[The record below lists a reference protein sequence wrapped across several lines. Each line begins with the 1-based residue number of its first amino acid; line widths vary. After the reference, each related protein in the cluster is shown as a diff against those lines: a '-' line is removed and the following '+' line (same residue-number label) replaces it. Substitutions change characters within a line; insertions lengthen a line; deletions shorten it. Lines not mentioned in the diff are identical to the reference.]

1 MLKDMFGSRDRM
13 ALRGPTVT
21 LRPPALRDYREWR
34 DVRGASRDFL
44 QPWEPRWSREEF
56 TFTQYSRRVRHYRRE
71 RRDGT
76 AITYFIRLNATGE
89 LAGGITIGKI
99 RHGVAESCELGYWMG
114 APHAGKGHMSE
125 ALGLTIAFVFETLG
139 LHRIEAA
146 CIPDN
151 KRSIRLL
158 QKAGFRRE
166 GEMRDY
172 LRINGVWR
180 DHYLFALLRGDASG
194 STR

>member
-1 MLKDMFGSRDRM
+1 MLENILGPRGD
-13 ALRGPTVT
+13 ATLRGA
-21 LRPPALRDYREWR
+21 RISMKPPALRDYRRWR
-34 DVRGASRDFL
+34 DTRRASRDFL
-44 QPWEPRWSREEF
+44 QPWEPRWGAEEF
-56 TFTQYSRRVRHYRRE
+56 TFSQYRRRVQHYRRE
-71 RRDGT
+71 RRAGT
-76 AITYFIRLNATGE
+76 AMTYFIWLEASGE
-89 LAGGITIGKI
+89 LAGGVTIGKI

-114 APHAGKGHMSE
+114 ASHAGKGYMSE

-166 GEMRDY
+166 GEMREY

-194 STR
+194 SAR